1 MGIKRNIKNFLF
13 NLKSLD
19 RNIKIEKDVYI
30 NKNTILEG
38 NNKIYNFSEIPNTYV
53 GYGTYIARN
62 SKLPNSSIGRY
73 CSIGENVS
81 LAIGMHPVKEFVST
95 HPAFFSIQ
103 RQAGFT
109 YVTENKFMEHK
120 FVEVNNEEKSLK
132 IGNDV
137 WIGRNVLIMEGIEIG
152 DGAIIGAG
160 SIVTRNIESYSI
172 CVGVPAKKIK
182 NRFNDEHIDFLNEI
196 KWWNNDEIW
205 IKESASKFE
214 RVDEF
219 YEFFKSQKRD

>member
-13 NLKSLD
+13 NFKNSNK
-19 RNIKIEKDVYI
+19 NITIEKDVYI
-30 NKNTILEG
+30 NKLTVLEG

-53 GYGTYIARN
+53 GFGTYIARN
-62 SKLPNSSIGRY
+62 SKLPNSLIGKY

-81 LAIGMHPVKEFVST
+81 LAIGRHPVEEFVST
-95 HPAFFSIQ
+95 HPAFFSIEK
-103 RQAGFT
+103 QAGFT
-109 YVTENKFMEHK
+109 YVNENKFIEHK
-120 FVEVNNEEKSLK
+120 FIEIDNEEKSLK

-137 WIGRNVLIMEGIEIG
+137 WIGRDVLIMEGIEIG

-160 SIVTRNIESYSI
+160 SIVTKNIESYSI

-182 NRFNDEHIDFLNEI
+182 NRFSDEHIRFLNEI
-196 KWWNNDEIW
+196 KWWSKDAIW
-205 IKESASKFE
+205 IKENASKFE
-214 RVDEF
+214 RVDDL